1 MANKKRRVVSRKFY
15 NQKTLHKEREY
26 GFYWYSW
33 LWKIIRPLLI
43 FGISAIITLGLF
55 VNGWYALYDHFLKP
69 MDPEDQATVP
79 FVIERG
85 DYVNTIANHLAD
97 QGLLRNKGIFKYMVM
112 FRGVTNDIQYGTY
125 QISPSMTASEII
137 DIISSGTS
145 SLERTITI
153 IPGWTVEDIANYFVS
168 IGALTGTDE
177 FYSLCNSSLYFRAN
191 SHQVAQAIA
200 GGNADKRKY
209 LLEGYLAPDTY
220 RVFANASEESL
231 LRTLLGQMEI
241 VMDDLYASI
250 EAEEDVEEGVFVSS
264 LTQDETIIL
273 ASMIEK
279 EAANTEDMARVSA
292 VFHNR
297 LAAGMRLESDPT
309 VKYITGSTNFILSND
324 ELSQSSPY
332 NTYIISG
339 LPVGPICNPSPAAL
353 KAALHPNQ
361 NYIDEGYLYFCSTD
375 PRSGELFF
383 SKTLEEH
390 NAAVATYR
398 PLWEAYDE
406 EQRAAREAAGTTP

>member
-15 NQKTLHKEREY
+15 NSKTLHKEREY

-55 VNGWYALYDHFLKP
+55 VNGWYAIYDHFLKP
-69 MDPEDQATVP
+69 MDPDDKATVP
-79 FVIERG
+79 FVINRG
-85 DYVNTIANHLAD
+85 DYVNTIANHLSE
-97 QGLLRNKGIFKYMVM
+97 QGFLRNKGIFKYMVM

-125 QISPSMTASEII
+125 QLSPSMTVSEII

-145 SLERTITI
+145 SVERTITI
-153 IPGWTVEDIANYFVS
+153 IPGWTVEDIANYFLS
-168 IGALTGTDE
+168 IGAITDTGT
-177 FYSLCNSSLYFRAN
+177 FYDMCNSSLYFGAN

-200 GGNADKRKY
+200 SGSTDKRKF

-231 LRTLLGQMEI
+231 LRTLLGQTEI
-241 VMDDLYASI
+241 VMDNLYASI
-250 EAEEDVEEGVFVSS
+250 EASEEVEEGVFVSA

-279 EAANTEDMARVSA
+279 EAASVEDMGRVSA

-309 VKYITGSTNFILSND
+309 VKYISGSSNFILSSE
-324 ELSQSSPY
+324 ELAQSSPY

-339 LPVGPICNPSPAAL
+339 LPIGPICNPSPAAL

-361 NYIDEGYLYFCSTD
+361 NYIDEGYLYFCATD
-375 PRSGELFF
+375 PRSGELYF
-383 SKTLEEH
+383 SKSLEEH
-390 NAAVATYR
+390 QAAVATYR

-406 EQRAAREAAGTTP
+406 EQRAAREASGTTP